1 MSNIVSINGYRIQ
14 YHNGDPMIEDL
25 ELARRL
31 GYELPYDIR
40 KLIRRM
46 LDSGQLTQEQ
56 VFATTAKTSGKGGRP
71 GVTYYLG
78 EFASLKVTTKSETE
92 NADEITNE
100 IIQVFIDAKNGKRP
114 VRRAADP
121 VITQARQAS
130 ALMSTY
136 LKVSKL
142 LGTDIQT
149 ARAIAVERVRADVG
163 MDFAPLL
170 IGNSVADAPM
180 TPTDLG
186 KEIGLSGR
194 KMNAALERDGF
205 QARDDHD
212 EWRPTEKGKPY
223 CTVNPYKSPNSD
235 HVGYR
240 VLWYRRVL
248 DAMEKAA

>member
-1 MSNIVSINGYRIQ
+1 MSNIISINGYRLQ
-14 YHNGDPMIEDL
+14 YHNGEPMIEDL
-25 ELARRL
+25 ELAKRL

-56 VFATTAKTSGKGGRP
+56 VFATVAKTSEKGGRP

-78 EFASLKVTTKSETE
+78 EFAALKVTTKSDTE

-100 IIQVFIDAKNGKRP
+100 IIQVFIDAKHGKPP
-114 VRRAADP
+114 VPRATDP
-121 VITQARQAS
+121 VITKARQAD
-130 ALMSTY
+130 ALMTTY

-142 LGTDIQT
+142 LGTDIPT
-149 ARAIAVERVRADVG
+149 ARAIAVEHVRTTIG
-163 MDFAPLL
+163 MDFRPLL
-170 IGNSVADAPM
+170 IGNNVAEAPL

-186 KEIGLSGR
+186 KELGLNAR
-194 KMNAALERDGF
+194 KMNVALEQDGF
-205 QARDDHD
+205 QEKDEHD
-212 EWRPTEKGKPY
+212 EWRPTEKGRPY

-248 DAMEKAA
+248 DALTKAA